1 MMKGL
6 GVNSNW
12 VAWSLVLAAGVN
24 TCIANLLLKR
34 SRIEAIDSSLL
45 SLLLSPWMISALIFF
60 GINVVLFTKALDKLP
75 VSAAYPVLAGL
86 GFSLLAITSN
96 WFFGERLGLNQW
108 IGIGLI
114 LAGLIIMSR
123 S

>member
-1 MMKGL
+1 MEGL
-6 GVNSNW
+6 GVNSHW
-12 VAWSLVLAAGVN
+12 ISWSLVLAAGVN

-34 SRIEAIDSSLL
+34 SRIEAIDSNLVSLI
-45 SLLLSPWMISALIFF
+45 LSPWMISALVFF

-75 VSAAYPVLAGL
+75 VSVAYPVLAGL

-96 WFFGERLGLNQW
+96 WFFGERLGLSQW